1 MGRKGVYQRWTK
13 RPTIYNDS
21 LELFQ
26 IAKSIVMHFVSDFMF
41 NSVSISIC
49 SLPLLLVFRDVI
61 DETFV
66 FSNIFSAG
74 EQAGGLGN
82 GDAKKHDRI
91 PCTSMWMKRLCFCSF
106 SSALDGD

>member
-1 MGRKGVYQRWTK
+1 MGELWGR

-66 FSNIFSAG
+66 FSNVFSAG
-74 EQAGGLGN
+74 GQTGGLGDW
-82 GDAKKHDRI
+82 GCKK
-91 PCTSMWMKRLCFCSF
+91 
-106 SSALDGD
+106 A